1 MVLLGALA
9 ASTGRYLL
17 AKLSYALCSRVSE
30 RLAKNL
36 EAAKELL
43 NKNTK
48 NHVIGM
54 GLFALS
60 PLPSA
65 QLFEAAGL
73 IGLRLRP
80 ITLAFFA
87 GRLVSYSF
95 FVTGASTLKSQGVGE
110 ILTENLKSPLGISL
124 ELVSILLLYLVTRIN
139 WISLLSARV
148 KHLPTD

>member
-1 MVLLGALA
+1 MVLLGALS
-9 ASTGRYLL
+9 ASSGRYVL
-17 AKLSYALCSRVSE
+17 AKFSYALRGRVSE
-30 RLAKNL
+30 KLAKNL

-43 NKNTK
+43 NKNSK

-80 ITLAFFA
+80 ISLAFFA

-95 FVTGASTLKSQGVGE
+95 FVTGASTLKNQGVGE

-124 ELVSILLLYLVTRIN
+124 ELISILLLYIITRIN
-139 WISLLSARV
+139 WISLLSSRR
-148 KHLPTD
+148 KRLSTE